1 VTSRAGS
8 RPDRQRGVFETL
20 LVLDG
25 RPVELGPHMARLRAS
40 LGALFGAPVPEGAR
54 EALLERCHGLR
65 VGRARLDVAPDGA
78 GVLGAEVRTAP
89 VDPETVFPGISRGT
103 RLVPL
108 TVPGGWGPHK
118 WADRALLEANAPD
131 GGVSLIVDHDGTV
144 LEASRANVFIVEDGA
159 ILTPPSDGRI
169 LPGVTRARVI
179 ELLAAR
185 EAIVSLDRL
194 AAADE
199 VFLTGA
205 VRGIEPVTACE
216 GLRVWTQDAVTGAAA
231 AALRRHW
238 EEGT

>member
-1 VTSRAGS
+1 MAAHGS

-25 RPVELGPHMARLRAS
+25 RPVELGAHMARLRAS
-40 LGALFGAPVPEGAR
+40 LGALFGAPIPGGAH
-54 EALLERCHGLR
+54 EALLERSHGLR
-65 VGRARLDVAPDGA
+65 VGRARLDVAPTGSGGLEA
-78 GVLGAEVRTAP
+78 RVRTAP
-89 VDPETVFPGISRGT
+89 VDPAIVFPGIDRGA

-108 TVPGGWGPHK
+108 TVPGGWGAHK
-118 WADRALLEANAPD
+118 WADRELLDAHAPE

-159 ILTPPSDGRI
+159 ILTPPADGRI

-179 ELLAAR
+179 GLLPVR
-185 EAIVSLDRL
+185 EEIVPLERL

-205 VRGIEPVTACE
+205 VRGIEPVSVCE
-216 GLRVWTQDAVTGAAA
+216 GARVWTEAAVTGAAA

-238 EEGT
+238 VQGT